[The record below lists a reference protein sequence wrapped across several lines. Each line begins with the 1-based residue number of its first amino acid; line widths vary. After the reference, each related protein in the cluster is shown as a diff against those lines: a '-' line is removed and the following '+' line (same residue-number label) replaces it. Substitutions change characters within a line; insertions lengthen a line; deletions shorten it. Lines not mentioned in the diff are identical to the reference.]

1 MHLFDALHNMLHR
14 ADRAAAD
21 ALANPVKDEK
31 TRIEDC
37 KTIIR
42 KNSEGIR
49 DVKAATLDLQRQY
62 NEALAKVTENQ
73 GYAIAA
79 AKAGNESD
87 ASLALTEKAK
97 HQAIAEG
104 LQGEITRGNELVAK
118 LLAQLNAAKQR
129 VADDERDLAGLAA
142 REQSAELRKAM
153 ATSGDTL
160 DEGPFRQDHT
170 LRDKVLHDESL
181 AEATEEINT
190 DPQADAL
197 KDLHAKYSG
206 QTTNVS
212 AELAALMAEH
222 APGQ

>member
-1 MHLFDALHNMLHR
+1 MR
-14 ADRAAAD
+14 G
-21 ALANPVKDEK
+21 NPMNIPPV
-31 TRIEDC
+31 
-37 KTIIR
+37 
-42 KNSEGIR
+42 S
-49 DVKAATLDLQRQY
+49 
-62 NEALAKVTENQ
+62 
-73 GYAIAA
+73 IAA